1 MPRLAPVAA
10 AVGLVWVGVR
20 VTGRGAGTDLEE
32 EGDSLA
38 GKEEDGP
45 RKGIFGK
52 QTSRTQRAGFAYNS
66 ASVPAHCSSW

>member
-1 MPRLAPVAA
+1 M
-10 AVGLVWVGVR
+10 R

-52 QTSRTQRAGFAYNS
+52 HTSRTQRAGFAYNP
-66 ASVPAHCSSW
+66 ASVPARYSS